1 MSRSIPMSRLATVSA
16 IALAV
21 AAHAVVVRG
30 LYSEPEILLEGS
42 AGAAEARIG
51 SYFED
56 VSQGTLTPE
65 DAEDLAEET
74 PPEPL
79 EPTPPEEIPQDQPA
93 PVETA
98 EVAEPAPLTPPV
110 ETPVETPVDTQPLTA
125 QIPQTPDGMIPL
137 APQPELIEAQPEPLP
152 EVLPDVT
159 ELAEAPPPEPLPAET
174 PEVTEVL
181 EAEAEPTLAESSKRP
196 MLRDPRLETPVRPD
210 PKPAPKPKPKV
221 AQKQGNKQQKI
232 EATAGA
238 SDGKATAQATTKGQG
253 GGKTREAGNARASNY
268 PGQVYRKLS
277 RVRKPKVRGRGSVTV
292 RFSVTGSGGLGGLSV
307 ARSSG
312 SAEIDQAALSMVRR
326 AAPFPN
332 PPSGAQR
339 DFRIPIDF
347 TR

>member
-65 DAEDLAEET
+65 DAEELAEE
-74 PPEPL
+74 
-79 EPTPPEEIPQDQPA
+79 TPPEEIPQDQPE

-98 EVAEPAPLTPPV
+98 EVAEPAPIEPPVEVPV

-137 APQPELIEAQPEPLP
+137 APQPELVETQPEPLP

-159 ELAEAPPPEPLPAET
+159 ELAEAPPPEPRTAET

-196 MLRDPRLETPVRPD
+196 MLRDPQLETPVRPD

-221 AQKQGNKQQKI
+221 AQKQGNTQQKI